1 MSILAKQYDLIKSA
15 RAAVFTFLGNDLNE
29 QLFIPLPTFSNK
41 TIAYMLIHVANTYI
55 SWIENFT
62 MDKNRSFYDDQN
74 LSDLVQIKSLFEE
87 VDSFMGSFLDQY
99 ENSPDQQFANYKSE
113 NRYVTATILELFT
126 HVTTHEF
133 HHKGQ
138 VMTMCRLLGHVPPD
152 ADIIRF

>member
-15 RAAVFTFLGNDLNE
+15 RTAVFKFLGDDLNE
-29 QLFIPLPTFSNK
+29 QLFVQLPTFNKK
-41 TIAYMLIHVANTYI
+41 TIAYMLVHVANTYI

-62 MDKNRSFYDDQN
+62 LDKNRSFYDDQN
-74 LSDLVQIKSLFEE
+74 FSDLGQIRSIFEE
-87 VDSFMGSFLDQY
+87 VDSIMEAFLDQY
-99 ENSPDQQFANYKSE
+99 ENSPDQQFANYKSG

>member
-29 QLFIPLPTFSNK
+29 QLFIPLPTFNNK